1 MGLVEIILIAVS
13 LAMDA
18 FAVSICKGLSMKK
31 MDWKKAIIIA
41 LYFGLFQGGMPLIG
55 YLLGVGFEESI
66 KFIDHWIAFGLL
78 AFIGGNMIKEAL
90 SKKEDDEV
98 DDKVDFKT
106 MIVLAIATSIDA
118 LAIGVTFAFLNVNI
132 VLAVSLIAAITFVI
146 SCIGV
151 KLGNVFGDKYE
162 KKAEFTGGIV
172 LILIG
177 LKILLEHLGILVL

>member
-1 MGLVEIILIAVS
+1 MGLVEIILIAVG

-31 MDWKKAIIIA
+31 MDWKKAIIVG
-41 LYFGLFQGGMPLIG
+41 LYFGLFQGGMPVIG

-106 MIVLAIATSIDA
+106 MVVLAIATSIDA
-118 LAIGVTFAFLNVNI
+118 LAVGVTFAFLNVNI
-132 VLAVSLIAAITFVI
+132 ILAVSLIALITFVI

-162 KKAEFTGGIV
+162 KKAELAGGIV

-177 LKILLEHLGILVL
+177 LKILLEHLGILVI